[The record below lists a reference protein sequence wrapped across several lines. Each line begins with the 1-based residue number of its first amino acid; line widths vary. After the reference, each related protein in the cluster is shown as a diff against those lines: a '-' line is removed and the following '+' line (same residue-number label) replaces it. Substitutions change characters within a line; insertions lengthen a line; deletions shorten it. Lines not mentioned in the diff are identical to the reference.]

1 MAETPDKG
9 IGEAINRQKE
19 IVAKEVEQHKVEDVD
34 LEDVSGGWTI
44 TYTTD
49 PATKQP
55 LTSE

>member
-1 MAETPDKG
+1 MAETPDRG

-49 PATKQP
+49 PDVKQIA
-55 LTSE
+55 E